1 MTARTDWPA
10 VWVVFAGGLAAGA
23 HIGKVPPALP
33 AIRADL
39 GLSLLQSGFVATMLY
54 AIGATVGIFG
64 GTLADRYGQKRFA
77 IIGLGTMSAGGL
89 IGALAQGYVPLLVSR
104 FLEGIGFVLFTV
116 SAAALLVAATQP
128 KDRTAAFSLWS
139 AYMPTGGTIALLA
152 APLALAGFGWRSL
165 WLALAACTAMCAA
178 LLASRVP
185 VPTFGGGVGSLR
197 LLTESVTRP
206 GSLVLCVAFICY
218 VGQWTS
224 IMIWLPTFVVDERG
238 AGPGAAALLTALF
251 VAVNIPGNLLC
262 GVLIKRGMP
271 RWTMLAGG
279 SIAMGIMELNIF
291 SSLLSDGWRLAS
303 VLVFS
308 FFGGLIPSAAFSGT
322 PVHAPSP
329 HHIGTTNGMIMQ
341 ASHLSQFVI
350 PILIAW
356 AASRFGGWGASLG
369 AMLALAGIGVASG
382 FALRGIERRLRH

>member
-1 MTARTDWPA
+1 MTARTDWSA

-23 HIGKVPPALP
+23 HIGKVPPAMP

-64 GTLADRYGQKRFA
+64 GTLADRYGQKLFA
-77 IIGLGTMSAGGL
+77 IVGLATMSAGGL
-89 IGALAQGYVPLLVSR
+89 IGALAQGYMPLLVSR

-238 AGPGAAALLTALF
+238 AGPAAAALLTALF

-262 GVLIKRGMP
+262 GVLLKRGMP

-279 SIAMGIMELNIF
+279 SIAMGIMELGIF

-308 FFGGLIPSAAFSGT
+308 FLGGLIPAAAFSGT

-369 AMLALAGIGVASG
+369 AMLVLAGIGVTSG